1 MSSEFGYANDLL
13 RLAIISY
20 ITSNPNST
28 LEDIFRGIPASH
40 TKVRHWLRELERSG
54 VITGSSPIQGA
65 IPLQSITW
73 SIAGGAPDAWIQQ
86 DNSNWIQQD
95 SSLWVLN

>member
-1 MSSEFGYANDLL
+1 VVQEFGYASDPL
-13 RLAIISY
+13 RLSIISY

-40 TKVRHWLRELERSG
+40 TKVRHWLQELLRSAT
-54 VITGSSPIQGA
+54 ITASDPLGSV
-65 IPLQSITW
+65 PLQSITW
-73 SIAGGAPDAWIQQ
+73 SVAGGGADAWIQQ
-86 DNSNWIQQD
+86 DSSNWIQQD